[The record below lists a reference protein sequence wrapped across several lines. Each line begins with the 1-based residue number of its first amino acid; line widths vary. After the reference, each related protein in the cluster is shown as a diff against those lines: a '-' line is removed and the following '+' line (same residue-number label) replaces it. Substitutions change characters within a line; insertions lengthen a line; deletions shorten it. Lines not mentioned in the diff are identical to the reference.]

1 MYDFEGTTAQ
11 YTKTYTKLYI
21 TVQEWNL
28 GDKLTQNDSNKIVK
42 KLHLKES
49 KGLKQEKLS
58 WRVTVSYRISQLG
71 TVLCCFQISIK
82 FTNEVPTE
90 LTI

>member
-11 YTKTYTKLYI
+11 FTTTYTKLYI

-42 KLHLKES
+42 KSHLKEP
-49 KGLKQEKLS
+49 KGLKQENLS
-58 WRVTVSYRISQLG
+58 WRVTVSYRISQY
-71 TVLCCFQISIK
+71 VQCYVVFKFQ
-82 FTNEVPTE
+82 
-90 LTI
+90 